1 MLTTKDLISALKIKT
16 KITSDYGISKH
27 LGVSRQAVFK
37 YVHNEDYLGPET
49 AAKVADELGIDAAV
63 IYAACHAE
71 RSRNDRERAI
81 WTKIYTDIGGPQV
94 EENIKEY
101 LH

>member
-1 MLTTKDLISALKIKT
+1 MLTTTDWLNALKHKT
-16 KITSDYGISKH
+16 KINSDYGLAKLLELSPQRISRYKQKH
-27 LGVSRQAVFK
+27 
-37 YVHNEDYLGPET
+37 DYLGPET
-49 AAKVADELGIDAAV
+49 AAKVADELGIDPAV

-81 WTKIYTDIGGPQV
+81 WERIYTDIGGMQV
-94 EENIKEY
+94 EENIKDL

>member
-1 MLTTKDLISALKIKT
+1 MLTTTDWLNALKHKT
-16 KITSDYGISKH
+16 KISSDYGIAK
-27 LGVSRQAVFK
+27 LLELTPQRISRYKQKNDF
-37 YVHNEDYLGPET
+37 LGPET
-49 AAKVADELGIDAAV
+49 AAKVADALGIDAAV

-81 WTKIYTDIGGPQV
+81 WTRIYQDIGGLQV